1 MRRIQLIALLS
12 PIIAVSAHADDTV
25 IQQQLV
31 VTATRVPT
39 PVLDI
44 PAGVSVI
51 DRQTIEE
58 RGYNTLAEA
67 LSAIPGVRVSQSGG
81 AGGIASVFVRGTNSD
96 QVLVLIDGM
105 PINDASDP
113 NAQFNFGVDTLGDVE
128 RIEVIRGPMAA
139 LYGSGAIGGVINLIM
154 RKGTQEGVHVIG
166 DLSGGYPAQVR
177 GILNTSGIEGPLDYS
192 LTFESQSQRGYDT
205 TPQRMSIFTGT
216 PQGYRD
222 RVLTINLGYT
232 PVDGT
237 RLSLLLRGRAAKF
250 GFDNLGFPTFDDANA
265 TGTDDTLLGRAGIT
279 SKLFGGTLQTSLFAG
294 RLQDDRR
301 YLQLLNPLDPNL
313 ASQDNRYHGYR
324 TDIQWNNTLHLND
337 LFTSSVLTATD
348 LTFGYE
354 YIGDTA
360 KVRVNSVSGGFPF
373 AQNADASMTTNSG
386 YAGLQTTLLQRLT
399 LTGQIRQD
407 AVLNDMPFTWRLGA
421 VLAAPEILTH
431 FKVAY
436 GTAFRAP
443 TLFDRFG
450 VDSTGFV
457 GNPTLQPETAQGWEV
472 GFTTDVPI
480 FARTDGITFGATY
493 FNEQITNL
501 IVEQFVP
508 IETQVNIGSAHIQG
522 VETSLTLRPFAWM
535 TVNASYTFTDAQNAD
550 TNERLLRRPQNAA
563 SFDASIT
570 PLPGL
575 TIAPE
580 LLLTGAFQDFLI
592 DNNGFSTTVGTSPHG
607 LIANL
612 AVTYDIAPH
621 VQIYANGLNIFN
633 SRFEPVNGYQTP
645 GVSFLAGVRVRL

>member
-58 RGYNTLAEA
+58 HGYNTLAEA

-386 YAGLQTTLLQRLT
+386 YAGVQTTLLQRLT

-592 DNNGFSTTVGTSPHG
+592 DNNGFCTTVGTSPHG

-633 SRFEPVNGYQTP
+633 SRFEPVNGYQVP
-645 GVSFLAGVRVRL
+645 GASFLAGVRVRL